1 VGGTYYSVRKEE
13 KWLVHCK
20 IGRRR
25 GTYDLIVDMIAIH
38 QLPTFQSVDYGEIE
52 EGRTWGAGG

>member
-1 VGGTYYSVRKEE
+1 MFGVGRGTYYSVRKEE

-25 GTYDLIVDMIAIH
+25 ETYDLIVDMIAIY
-38 QLPTFQSVDYGEIE
+38 QLRINW
-52 EGRTWGAGG
+52 R